1 MTESLGG
8 LFESALTLDT
18 TFLIADRTEGDKYR
32 VRVIFT
38 TPLTFLD
45 KERKGS

>member
-8 LFESALTLDT
+8 IFESALTLDT

-32 VRVIFT
+32 VRITLT
-38 TPLTFLD
+38 TPACIIN
-45 KERKGS
+45 KERKAS